1 MSYPLDQY
9 RERLLNFF
17 HAHRRMPSYSEML
30 TLFEFQS
37 KNAVH
42 KVVSKLVDAGVV
54 VKGVRGELLPVSLER
69 EVKILGYVEAGFPSA
84 VEEME
89 LDTKVISDLLLKD
102 KKNVFLL
109 NVKGESMIDAGIHD
123 GDMVLVEKCTDAR
136 VGSIVIANIDGEWTM
151 KYLREKKGKEKA
163 NGRYLE
169 AANEA
174 YPDLIPT
181 QSLSIAG
188 VVISVIRTYI

>member
-1 MSYPLDQY
+1 MFVAMVMVAFLLL
-9 RERLLNFF
+9 REPDFGAL
-17 HAHRRMPSYSEML
+17 M
-30 TLFEFQS
+30 
-37 KNAVH
+37 
-42 KVVSKLVDAGVV
+42 VVM
-54 VKGVRGELLPVSLER
+54 KGARGELLPISLER

-84 VEEME
+84 VEEIE
-89 LDTKVISDLLLKD
+89 LDTKAVSDLILKD

-123 GDMVLVEKCTDAR
+123 GDMVLVEKCNDAR